1 MARSTLSRSGI
12 GVGFAAVVIVTASLV
27 AVLAGQT
34 PGGSIPMDGDD
45 IAGAVTGP
53 DGPEAGVWVV
63 AETRDL
69 PTRFIR
75 SVVTDDAGRYL
86 LPDLPPATYD
96 VWVRGYG
103 LVDSEKV
110 RAEPGARLDLTAV
123 PAPDA
128 AAAAEYYPAQDW
140 FALLE
145 VPDPD
150 EFPGTG
156 PDGNGIAPNIESQ
169 GEWIR
174 SVVNTDGCTGCHALG
189 NKATREIPEG
199 LGDFD
204 SHLAAW
210 DRRVQSGQAGAIM
223 DARLAQAGRDRALAM
238 YADWTDRIQAGEYPT
253 TPPPRPRGVERN
265 VVVTLWDW
273 SDPEAYMHDLIS
285 ADKRDPTVN
294 ANGPVYGA
302 PENSTDDMPLVDPNT
317 HVASVVPL
325 QVRDAD
331 TPSSAA
337 TLPKASSPYWG
348 DEVIWHS
355 RSVAHSFAMDSRARV
370 WIAARVRA
378 AETPAFCQPG
388 SNHPSAQAFPIE
400 RSNRQVQM
408 YDPET
413 GEVTTVNTC

>member
-1 MARSTLSRSGI
+1 M
-12 GVGFAAVVIVTASLV
+12 
-27 AVLAGQT
+27 
-34 PGGSIPMDGDD
+34 
-45 IAGAVTGP
+45 
-53 DGPEAGVWVV
+53 
-63 AETRDL
+63 
-69 PTRFIR
+69 
-75 SVVTDDAGRYL
+75 
-86 LPDLPPATYD
+86 
-96 VWVRGYG
+96 WVRGYG

-145 VPDPD
+145 VPSPD

-156 PDGNGIAPNIESQ
+156 MAGNGISPDIESQ

-189 NKATREIPEG
+189 NKATREIPDA

-204 SHLAAW
+204 SHFAAW
-210 DRRVQSGQAGAIM
+210 DRRVQSGQAGATM
-223 DARLAQAGRDRALAM
+223 DARWPWSGAIARWRCTPTGPTASR
-238 YADWTDRIQAGEYPT
+238 AGEYPLT
-253 TPPPRPRGVERN
+253 APARPSGVERN

-302 PENSTDDMPLVDPNT
+302 PENSTDDMPVVDPNT
-317 HVASVVPL
+317 HVATVVPL

-331 TPSSAA
+331 TPSSADHA
-337 TLPKASSPYWG
+337 AQDAVALLGRRSHLAQPQRRPQLRHGQPGARLDRRAGACGRDPGLLPAGFEPP
-348 DEVIWHS
+348 
-355 RSVAHSFAMDSRARV
+355 
-370 WIAARVRA
+370 VRA
-378 AETPAFCQPG
+378 GVPHRAEQPPRSRCTTPG
-388 SNHPSAQAFPIE
+388 
-400 RSNRQVQM
+400 RGR
-408 YDPET
+408 
-413 GEVTTVNTC
+413 